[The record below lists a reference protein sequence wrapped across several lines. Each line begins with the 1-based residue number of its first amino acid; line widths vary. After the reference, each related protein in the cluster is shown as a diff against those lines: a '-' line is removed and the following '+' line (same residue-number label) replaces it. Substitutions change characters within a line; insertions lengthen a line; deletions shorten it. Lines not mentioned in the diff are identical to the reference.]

1 MPPEQDER
9 VASLKLAAMGVRLD
23 RLTDEQRK
31 YLAGWQ
37 EGT

>member
-1 MPPEQDER
+1 VPEAIDGQ
-9 VASLKLAAMGVRLD
+9 VAELKLAAMGVRID
-23 RLTDEQRK
+23 RLSEQQRA